1 MATELEVAIVIA
13 PGSHYPDLRTETFP
27 IDLMINEKIVLDS
40 AKLRPRDKLVTIES
54 TNETASCVQ
63 LDACESPGNKWA
75 VIQALEFAARR
86 VDGHREYGEDSS
98 IAPKLDN
105 IERPEIRSSSR

>member
-1 MATELEVAIVIA
+1 
-13 PGSHYPDLRTETFP
+13 
-27 IDLMINEKIVLDS
+27 MINEKIVLDS

-75 VIQALEFAARR
+75 VIQALE
-86 VDGHREYGEDSS
+86 
-98 IAPKLDN
+98 L
-105 IERPEIRSSSR
+105 RPEESTATENMERSPPLPQSWTISKGQRSAPAHGESSKQTAWRHAAPERNVEIL